1 MATQPAPLSD
11 EELYAAR
18 LEIDDPLAMPNLC
31 MDRPP
36 RELTPEIVGE
46 YHLPAESDFIWCCHC
61 QGHHHRNGFVI
72 TNATGKNYLLGSD
85 CGPKHY
91 DLSFKLARREHTA
104 KVKRRG
110 VLERLKA
117 IVATAPVVQAAI
129 REILHSEGL
138 ARLDAKREE
147 LRKASPDAL
156 SALATSVATGMPLY
170 ELVTVR
176 DHAAEQRRAEYQPEG
191 KDGPPIY
198 IKEQMSLGQIAGP
211 ALLRTR
217 NDCRD
222 VLLGLK
228 GAINRVLAIHK
239 EITDNFNIRQLTTA
253 VREAEEAWREAQE
266 AIHEVQV
273 ADAFFTEGNLNRLER
288 WTANNNRYRLWGED
302 GKLVA
307 SRGGGRQ
314 TVIEPLP
321 PLQLPP
327 LPPLREKN

>member
-1 MATQPAPLSD
+1 
-11 EELYAAR
+11 
-18 LEIDDPLAMPNLC
+18 
-31 MDRPP
+31 
-36 RELTPEIVGE
+36 
-46 YHLPAESDFIWCCHC
+46 
-61 QGHHHRNGFVI
+61 VI
-72 TNATGKNYLLGSD
+72 TNASGKNYLLGSD

-176 DHAAEQRRAEYQPEG
+176 DHAAEQRRAEHQPED
-191 KDGPPIY
+191 KDAPPIY
-198 IKEQMSLGQIAGP
+198 IKEQMSLGQIAGS

-228 GAINRVLAIHK
+228 AAINRVLAVHK
-239 EITDNFNIRQLTTA
+239 EITDNFSVKQLTTA
-253 VREAEEAWREAQE
+253 VRAAEEAWREAQE
-266 AIHEVQV
+266 AIHEVEV
-273 ADAFFTEGNLNRLER
+273 ADAFYTDGNLNRLER
-288 WTANNNRYRLWGED
+288 WTENKSGYRLWGED
-302 GKLVA
+302 GKLVV
-307 SRGGGRQ
+307 SGGRGRQ
-314 TVIEPLP
+314 TAIEPLSP
-321 PLQLPP
+321 IKLPA
-327 LPPLREKN
+327 LPRMKDD

>member
-1 MATQPAPLSD
+1 
-11 EELYAAR
+11 
-18 LEIDDPLAMPNLC
+18 
-31 MDRPP
+31 
-36 RELTPEIVGE
+36 
-46 YHLPAESDFIWCCHC
+46 
-61 QGHHHRNGFVI
+61 
-72 TNATGKNYLLGSD
+72 LLGSD

-110 VLERLKA
+110 VLERLKS
-117 IVATAPVVQAAI
+117 IVATAPAVQAAI

-176 DHAAEQRRAEYQPEG
+176 DHAAEQRRAEYQPED

-228 GAINRVLAIHK
+228 AAINRVLAIHK
-239 EITDNFNIRQLTTA
+239 EITDNFNIKQLTSA
-253 VREAEEAWREAQE
+253 VRAAEEAWREAQD
-266 AIHEVQV
+266 AIREVEV
-273 ADAFFTEGNLNRLER
+273 SDAFFTDGNLNRLER
-288 WTANNNRYRLWGED
+288 WTANNNRYRLWGEG
-302 GKLVA
+302 GKLIV
-307 SRGGGRQ
+307 SRGGGKQ
-314 TVIEPLP
+314 TVIK
-321 PLQLPP
+321 
-327 LPPLREKN
+327 PLRQIRLPALPRMKSDND